1 MIQVRED
8 SVELGRCKFCG
19 AERAVWAPSRYE
31 ADLAVT
37 GACACSGAVRARKFE
52 KAHEALSLL
61 ESELRNEQ
69 KVSGEIKEMR
79 ARLEELENATKIIL
93 RRA

>member
-37 GACACSGAVRARKFE
+37 GECVCSGAVRARKFE
-52 KAHEALSLL
+52 KAHEALSFL
-61 ESELRNEQ
+61 ESELRNE
-69 KVSGEIKEMR
+69 KTASSEIKEMR
-79 ARLEELENATKIIL
+79 VKLEELESATKIML
-93 RRA
+93 